1 MKTWQT
7 ISILALSVAIAAW
20 GWLMTFRERAPEP
33 EKAESIVS
41 RKATSSGK
49 TEQAIK
55 GTPFNVAR
63 NSDDFSFNDVADKG
77 MNLSFGDDFGFEDE
91 IKEKLS
97 TVLQEIYDQYLAA
110 SNREDHKAMLAAIQ
124 RLLAKSAAGEKLPFW
139 LKQQMIEGI
148 KWVGSSA
155 MPELIEMAADVD
167 ADISSSAL
175 DALQDLLW
183 DFNTTP
189 QQIASALKQVVRLST
204 DSSVIEPFIFEMD
217 TMSMNLRVST
227 ALAIFDSGNATAVE
241 CLQNNMD
248 FVFENF
254 DGSIK
259 TREDVV
265 RYGAEHAA
273 DDSAGTADGK

>member
-20 GWLMTFRERAPEP
+20 GWLTTFRTKAPES
-33 EKAESIVS
+33 EKAASIVS
-41 RKATSSGK
+41 RKPTSAGR

-55 GTPFNVAR
+55 PAPFNLAR
-63 NSDDFSFNDVADKG
+63 QSEEFSFNDAADKG

-110 SNREDHKAMLAAIQ
+110 SNREDRKAMLAAIQ
-124 RLLAKSAAGEKLPFW
+124 RLLAKSASGEKLPIW

-155 MPELIEMAADVD
+155 MPEVIEMAADADV
-167 ADISSSAL
+167 DISSSAL

-183 DFNTTP
+183 DFDTTP
-189 QQIASALKQVVRLST
+189 QQIADALKQVVRLST
-204 DSSVIEPFIFEMD
+204 DTSVIEPFICEMD
-217 TMSMNLRVST
+217 TMPLNMRVSA
-227 ALAIFDSGNATAVE
+227 ALSVFDSGNATAVE

-273 DDSAGTADGK
+273 DDSAGTVDGK